1 MKKAVILDT
10 SAIIYRNH
18 FALMGMK
25 NSKGMSTG
33 ATYGMI
39 NTLNAVLKEFNP
51 DFLVACLDVK
61 RSELKRSEDL
71 ETYKAHRES
80 MPDELVQQL
89 PKIMEV
95 LDGYRVPKYKMI
107 GYEADDVIATLASK
121 FAADGI
127 EVYVV
132 TGDKDLMQL
141 VDGHVNI
148 ALLGKGEGKSLFRYI
163 RTDDDVVEYLGVK
176 PNQVSNLFGLMGDSS
191 DGIPGVQGIGPKTGV
206 ELINKYG
213 DLETLYENIEDIKGK
228 RKEKL
233 IEDKEKAF
241 LSRDLAEV
249 HRNLDVEYD
258 HDKLILEEK
267 DYDILLPLYKEM
279 EFKRFVLEIE
289 KKETIK
295 VEKQEPSMSLFGNTQ
310 EQKLPRETDKTVNTE
325 IAYEIINLNKM
336 NEKID
341 QMGEE
346 ISIYENEFGISICD
360 NATNIVVL
368 YNEENNKG
376 DIKEV
381 YSKIKNKRV
390 VAYNI
395 KDYFKKGLEPNGV
408 NYFDVVL
415 AWYVLGTESS
425 QDLENIIFTEFGEN
439 LEKFEDQ
446 FKKRDINDL
455 EIVSIEEKALFLSRR
470 SYLIKRLET
479 VLDERLKN
487 EHLSKVY
494 ENIENKLIPVLA
506 KMELEGIKVDLKY
519 FETYKIELQ
528 EKIKKLEEEIYLLA
542 GEKFNIG
549 SPKQLAEILFEK
561 LEIEPVKK
569 TKTGYST
576 DVEVLEALALREIS
590 IAEKLLEY
598 RSYAK
603 LLSTYVEPLPKL
615 VDENS
620 RIHTTFNQ
628 NGTSTGRLSSTNP
641 NLQNIPS
648 KTEEGMKIRKGFVS
662 KEGYSFIS
670 FDYSQIELR
679 VLAELSKDENLVHAY
694 SKDKDLHDLTA
705 RRLFYKTE
713 EEEVTREERSIAK
726 VINFSILYGKTP
738 FGLSKELKIP
748 MAEAK
753 IYINTYFEQYPKV
766 RTFLNNALE
775 SARLN
780 GFVETLY
787 GTRRYISGINSSNK
801 NLQAQAERMAVNTV
815 VQGTA
820 ANILK
825 VVMIEL
831 YKTLK
836 DKTDIKMLLQVH
848 DELIFEVK
856 DESIDKY
863 MTLIDDLMENTIKF
877 DSVRLKANGNVAK
890 TWGELK

>member
-341 QMGEE
+341 QMEEE

-766 RTFLNNALE
+766 RTFLNDVLE

-787 GTRRYISGINSSNK
+787 GTRRYINGINSSNK

>member
-670 FDYSQIELR
+670 FDYSQMELR

-766 RTFLNNALE
+766 RTFLNDVLE

>member
-360 NATNIVVL
+360 NATNIAVL

-376 DIKEV
+376 NIKEV

-455 EIVSIEEKALFLSRR
+455 EIVSIEEKALFLSKR

-766 RTFLNNALE
+766 RTFLNDVLE

>member
-295 VEKQEPSMSLFGNTQ
+295 VEKTEPSMSLFGSTQ
-310 EQKLPRETDKTVNTE
+310 EQKLPRESDKTVNTE

-341 QMGEE
+341 QMEEE

-766 RTFLNNALE
+766 RTFLNDVLE

>member
-213 DLETLYENIEDIKGK
+213 DLETLYENIKDIKGK

-766 RTFLNNALE
+766 RTFLNDVLE

>member
-376 DIKEV
+376 NIKEV

-766 RTFLNNALE
+766 RTFLNDVLE

>member
-95 LDGYRVPKYKMI
+95 LDGYRIPKYKVI

-141 VDGHVNI
+141 VNGHVNI
-148 ALLGKGEGKSLFRYI
+148 ALLGKGEGKALFRYI

-766 RTFLNNALE
+766 RTFLNDVLE

>member
-267 DYDILLPLYKEM
+267 DYNILLPLYKEM

-766 RTFLNNALE
+766 RTFLNDVLE

-825 VVMIEL
+825 IVMVEL
-831 YKTLK
+831 YNNLK
-836 DKTDIKMLLQVH
+836 NKEDIKMLLQVH

-856 DESIDKY
+856 DDSIDKY
-863 MTLIDDLMENTIKF
+863 MILIDDLMENTIKF
-877 DSVRLKANGNVAK
+877 EHVRLKANGNVAK
-890 TWGELK
+890 TWGDLK

>member
-295 VEKQEPSMSLFGNTQ
+295 VEKTEPSMSLFGGAQ
-310 EQKLPRETDKTVNTE
+310 EQKLPRESDKTVNTE

-766 RTFLNNALE
+766 RTFLNDVLE

-863 MTLIDDLMENTIKF
+863 MTVIDDLMENTIKF

>member
-267 DYDILLPLYKEM
+267 DYNILLPLYKEM

-295 VEKQEPSMSLFGNTQ
+295 VEKTEPSMSLFGSTQ

-766 RTFLNNALE
+766 RTFLNDVLE

-787 GTRRYISGINSSNK
+787 GTRRYINGINSSNK

-863 MTLIDDLMENTIKF
+863 MTVIDDLMENTIKF

>member
-267 DYDILLPLYKEM
+267 DYNILLPLYKEM

-295 VEKQEPSMSLFGNTQ
+295 VEKTEPSMSLFGSTQ

-341 QMGEE
+341 QMEEE

-360 NATNIVVL
+360 NVKNIVVL

-376 DIKEV
+376 NIKEV

-766 RTFLNNALE
+766 RTFLNDVLE

>member
-191 DGIPGVQGIGPKTGV
+191 DEIPGVQGIGPKTGV

-766 RTFLNNALE
+766 RTFLNDVLE

>member
-576 DVEVLEALALREIS
+576 DVEVLEALELREIS

-713 EEEVTREERSIAK
+713 EHEVTREERSIAK

-766 RTFLNNALE
+766 RTFLNDVLE

>member
-766 RTFLNNALE
+766 RTFLNDVLE

-787 GTRRYISGINSSNK
+787 GTRRYINGINSSNK

>member
-766 RTFLNNALE
+766 RTFLNDVLE
-775 SARLN
+775 NARLN

>member
-360 NATNIVVL
+360 NATNIAVL

-376 DIKEV
+376 NIKEV

-766 RTFLNNALE
+766 RTFLNDVLE

-863 MTLIDDLMENTIKF
+863 MTVIDDLMENTIKF

>member
-360 NATNIVVL
+360 NVKNIVVL
-368 YNEENNKG
+368 YNEENNK
-376 DIKEV
+376 DNIKEV

-766 RTFLNNALE
+766 RTFLNDVLE

-787 GTRRYISGINSSNK
+787 GTRRYINGINSSNK

>member
-1 MKKAVILDT
+1 
-10 SAIIYRNH
+10 
-18 FALMGMK
+18 
-25 NSKGMSTG
+25 
-33 ATYGMI
+33 
-39 NTLNAVLKEFNP
+39 
-51 DFLVACLDVK
+51 
-61 RSELKRSEDL
+61 
-71 ETYKAHRES
+71 
-80 MPDELVQQL
+80 
-89 PKIMEV
+89 
-95 LDGYRVPKYKMI
+95 
-107 GYEADDVIATLASK
+107 
-121 FAADGI
+121 
-127 EVYVV
+127 
-132 TGDKDLMQL
+132 
-141 VDGHVNI
+141 
-148 ALLGKGEGKSLFRYI
+148 
-163 RTDDDVVEYLGVK
+163 
-176 PNQVSNLFGLMGDSS
+176 
-191 DGIPGVQGIGPKTGV
+191 
-206 ELINKYG
+206 
-213 DLETLYENIEDIKGK
+213 
-228 RKEKL
+228 
-233 IEDKEKAF
+233 
-241 LSRDLAEV
+241 
-249 HRNLDVEYD
+249 
-258 HDKLILEEK
+258 
-267 DYDILLPLYKEM
+267 
-279 EFKRFVLEIE
+279 
-289 KKETIK
+289 
-295 VEKQEPSMSLFGNTQ
+295 
-310 EQKLPRETDKTVNTE
+310 
-325 IAYEIINLNKM
+325 
-336 NEKID
+336 
-341 QMGEE
+341 
-346 ISIYENEFGISICD
+346 
-360 NATNIVVL
+360 
-368 YNEENNKG
+368 
-376 DIKEV
+376 
-381 YSKIKNKRV
+381 
-390 VAYNI
+390 
-395 KDYFKKGLEPNGV
+395 
-408 NYFDVVL
+408 
-415 AWYVLGTESS
+415 
-425 QDLENIIFTEFGEN
+425 
-439 LEKFEDQ
+439 
-446 FKKRDINDL
+446 
-455 EIVSIEEKALFLSRR
+455 
-470 SYLIKRLET
+470 
-479 VLDERLKN
+479 
-487 EHLSKVY
+487 
-494 ENIENKLIPVLA
+494 
-506 KMELEGIKVDLKY
+506 MELEGIKVDLKY

-766 RTFLNNALE
+766 RTFLNDVLE

>member
-360 NATNIVVL
+360 NATNIAVL

-766 RTFLNNALE
+766 RTFLNDVLE

>member
-1 MKKAVILDT
+1 
-10 SAIIYRNH
+10 
-18 FALMGMK
+18 
-25 NSKGMSTG
+25 
-33 ATYGMI
+33 
-39 NTLNAVLKEFNP
+39 LK
-51 DFLVACLDVK
+51 
-61 RSELKRSEDL
+61 
-71 ETYKAHRES
+71 H
-80 MPDELVQQL
+80 
-89 PKIMEV
+89 I
-95 LDGYRVPKYKMI
+95 
-107 GYEADDVIATLASK
+107 
-121 FAADGI
+121 
-127 EVYVV
+127 
-132 TGDKDLMQL
+132 
-141 VDGHVNI
+141 
-148 ALLGKGEGKSLFRYI
+148 KS
-163 RTDDDVVEYLGVK
+163 
-176 PNQVSNLFGLMGDSS
+176 
-191 DGIPGVQGIGPKTGV
+191 
-206 ELINKYG
+206 
-213 DLETLYENIEDIKGK
+213 
-228 RKEKL
+228 
-233 IEDKEKAF
+233 
-241 LSRDLAEV
+241 
-249 HRNLDVEYD
+249 
-258 HDKLILEEK
+258 
-267 DYDILLPLYKEM
+267 
-279 EFKRFVLEIE
+279 
-289 KKETIK
+289 
-295 VEKQEPSMSLFGNTQ
+295 
-310 EQKLPRETDKTVNTE
+310 
-325 IAYEIINLNKM
+325 
-336 NEKID
+336 
-341 QMGEE
+341 
-346 ISIYENEFGISICD
+346 
-360 NATNIVVL
+360 
-368 YNEENNKG
+368 
-376 DIKEV
+376 
-381 YSKIKNKRV
+381 
-390 VAYNI
+390 
-395 KDYFKKGLEPNGV
+395 
-408 NYFDVVL
+408 
-415 AWYVLGTESS
+415 
-425 QDLENIIFTEFGEN
+425 
-439 LEKFEDQ
+439 
-446 FKKRDINDL
+446 
-455 EIVSIEEKALFLSRR
+455 
-470 SYLIKRLET
+470 
-479 VLDERLKN
+479 
-487 EHLSKVY
+487 
-494 ENIENKLIPVLA
+494 
-506 KMELEGIKVDLKY
+506 
-519 FETYKIELQ
+519 ELQ

-766 RTFLNNALE
+766 RTFLNDVLE

-787 GTRRYISGINSSNK
+787 GTRRYINGINSSNK

>member
-479 VLDERLKN
+479 VLDKRLKN

-766 RTFLNNALE
+766 RTFLNDVLE

>member
-289 KKETIK
+289 KKETVK
-295 VEKQEPSMSLFGNTQ
+295 VEKPEPSMSLFGNTQ

-325 IAYEIINLNKM
+325 IVYEIINLNKM

-360 NATNIVVL
+360 NATNIAVL

-376 DIKEV
+376 NIKEV

-766 RTFLNNALE
+766 RTFLNDVLE
-775 SARLN
+775 NARLN

>member
-295 VEKQEPSMSLFGNTQ
+295 VEKTEPSMSLFGGAQ

-766 RTFLNNALE
+766 RTFLNDVLE

>member
-381 YSKIKNKRV
+381 YSKIKNKRH
-390 VAYNI
+390 
-395 KDYFKKGLEPNGV
+395 
-408 NYFDVVL
+408 
-415 AWYVLGTESS
+415 
-425 QDLENIIFTEFGEN
+425 II
-439 LEKFEDQ
+439 
-446 FKKRDINDL
+446 
-455 EIVSIEEKALFLSRR
+455 
-470 SYLIKRLET
+470 
-479 VLDERLKN
+479 
-487 EHLSKVY
+487 
-494 ENIENKLIPVLA
+494 
-506 KMELEGIKVDLKY
+506 
-519 FETYKIELQ
+519 
-528 EKIKKLEEEIYLLA
+528 
-542 GEKFNIG
+542 
-549 SPKQLAEILFEK
+549 
-561 LEIEPVKK
+561 
-569 TKTGYST
+569 
-576 DVEVLEALALREIS
+576 
-590 IAEKLLEY
+590 
-598 RSYAK
+598 
-603 LLSTYVEPLPKL
+603 
-615 VDENS
+615 
-620 RIHTTFNQ
+620 
-628 NGTSTGRLSSTNP
+628 
-641 NLQNIPS
+641 
-648 KTEEGMKIRKGFVS
+648 
-662 KEGYSFIS
+662 
-670 FDYSQIELR
+670 
-679 VLAELSKDENLVHAY
+679 
-694 SKDKDLHDLTA
+694 
-705 RRLFYKTE
+705 
-713 EEEVTREERSIAK
+713 
-726 VINFSILYGKTP
+726 
-738 FGLSKELKIP
+738 
-748 MAEAK
+748 
-753 IYINTYFEQYPKV
+753 
-766 RTFLNNALE
+766 
-775 SARLN
+775 
-780 GFVETLY
+780 
-787 GTRRYISGINSSNK
+787 
-801 NLQAQAERMAVNTV
+801 
-815 VQGTA
+815 
-820 ANILK
+820 
-825 VVMIEL
+825 
-831 YKTLK
+831 
-836 DKTDIKMLLQVH
+836 
-848 DELIFEVK
+848 
-856 DESIDKY
+856 
-863 MTLIDDLMENTIKF
+863 
-877 DSVRLKANGNVAK
+877 
-890 TWGELK
+890 

>member
-89 PKIMEV
+89 PKIMQV

-766 RTFLNNALE
+766 RTFLNDVLE

>member
-603 LLSTYVEPLPKL
+603 LLSTYVEPLRKL

-766 RTFLNNALE
+766 RTFLNDVLE

>member
-766 RTFLNNALE
+766 RTFLNDVLE

-801 NLQAQAERMAVNTV
+801 NLQAQSERMAVNTV

-863 MTLIDDLMENTIKF
+863 MTVIDDLMENTIKF

>member
-395 KDYFKKGLEPNGV
+395 KDYFKKGLEPNGD

-766 RTFLNNALE
+766 RTFLNDVLE

>member
-576 DVEVLEALALREIS
+576 DVEVLEALELREIS

-766 RTFLNNALE
+766 RTFLNDVLE

>member
-267 DYDILLPLYKEM
+267 DYNILLPLYKEM

-295 VEKQEPSMSLFGNTQ
+295 VEKTEPSMSLFGSTQ

-766 RTFLNNALE
+766 RTFLNDVLE

-787 GTRRYISGINSSNK
+787 GTRRYINGINSSNK

>member
-295 VEKQEPSMSLFGNTQ
+295 VEKTEPSMSLFGSTQ

-766 RTFLNNALE
+766 RTFLNDVLE

>member
-1 MKKAVILDT
+1 
-10 SAIIYRNH
+10 
-18 FALMGMK
+18 
-25 NSKGMSTG
+25 
-33 ATYGMI
+33 
-39 NTLNAVLKEFNP
+39 
-51 DFLVACLDVK
+51 
-61 RSELKRSEDL
+61 
-71 ETYKAHRES
+71 
-80 MPDELVQQL
+80 
-89 PKIMEV
+89 
-95 LDGYRVPKYKMI
+95 
-107 GYEADDVIATLASK
+107 
-121 FAADGI
+121 
-127 EVYVV
+127 
-132 TGDKDLMQL
+132 
-141 VDGHVNI
+141 
-148 ALLGKGEGKSLFRYI
+148 
-163 RTDDDVVEYLGVK
+163 
-176 PNQVSNLFGLMGDSS
+176 
-191 DGIPGVQGIGPKTGV
+191 
-206 ELINKYG
+206 
-213 DLETLYENIEDIKGK
+213 
-228 RKEKL
+228 
-233 IEDKEKAF
+233 
-241 LSRDLAEV
+241 
-249 HRNLDVEYD
+249 
-258 HDKLILEEK
+258 
-267 DYDILLPLYKEM
+267 
-279 EFKRFVLEIE
+279 
-289 KKETIK
+289 
-295 VEKQEPSMSLFGNTQ
+295 
-310 EQKLPRETDKTVNTE
+310 
-325 IAYEIINLNKM
+325 
-336 NEKID
+336 
-341 QMGEE
+341 
-346 ISIYENEFGISICD
+346 
-360 NATNIVVL
+360 
-368 YNEENNKG
+368 
-376 DIKEV
+376 
-381 YSKIKNKRV
+381 
-390 VAYNI
+390 
-395 KDYFKKGLEPNGV
+395 
-408 NYFDVVL
+408 
-415 AWYVLGTESS
+415 
-425 QDLENIIFTEFGEN
+425 
-439 LEKFEDQ
+439 
-446 FKKRDINDL
+446 
-455 EIVSIEEKALFLSRR
+455 
-470 SYLIKRLET
+470 
-479 VLDERLKN
+479 
-487 EHLSKVY
+487 
-494 ENIENKLIPVLA
+494 
-506 KMELEGIKVDLKY
+506 
-519 FETYKIELQ
+519 
-528 EKIKKLEEEIYLLA
+528 
-542 GEKFNIG
+542 
-549 SPKQLAEILFEK
+549 
-561 LEIEPVKK
+561 
-569 TKTGYST
+569 
-576 DVEVLEALALREIS
+576 LALREIS

-766 RTFLNNALE
+766 RTFLNDVLE

>member
-325 IAYEIINLNKM
+325 IVYEIINLNKM

-360 NATNIVVL
+360 NATNIAVL

-376 DIKEV
+376 NIKEV

-455 EIVSIEEKALFLSRR
+455 EIVSIEEKALFLSKR

-766 RTFLNNALE
+766 RTFLNDVLE

>member
-267 DYDILLPLYKEM
+267 DYNILLPLYKEM

-766 RTFLNNALE
+766 RTFLNDVLE

>member
-628 NGTSTGRLSSTNP
+628 NGTSTGRLPSTNP

-766 RTFLNNALE
+766 RTFLNDVLE

-863 MTLIDDLMENTIKF
+863 MTVIDDLMENTIKF

>member
-446 FKKRDINDL
+446 FKKRDINEL

-479 VLDERLKN
+479 VLDERMKN
-487 EHLSKVY
+487 EHLNKIY
-494 ENIENKLIPVLA
+494 KNIENKLIKKKK

-766 RTFLNNALE
+766 RTFLNDVLE

>member
-289 KKETIK
+289 KKETVK
-295 VEKQEPSMSLFGNTQ
+295 VEKPEPSMSLFGNTQ

-325 IAYEIINLNKM
+325 IVYEIINLNKM

-360 NATNIVVL
+360 NATNIAVL

-376 DIKEV
+376 NIKEV

-455 EIVSIEEKALFLSRR
+455 EIVSIEEKALFLSKR

-766 RTFLNNALE
+766 RTFLNDVLE

>member
-1 MKKAVILDT
+1 
-10 SAIIYRNH
+10 
-18 FALMGMK
+18 
-25 NSKGMSTG
+25 
-33 ATYGMI
+33 
-39 NTLNAVLKEFNP
+39 
-51 DFLVACLDVK
+51 
-61 RSELKRSEDL
+61 
-71 ETYKAHRES
+71 
-80 MPDELVQQL
+80 
-89 PKIMEV
+89 
-95 LDGYRVPKYKMI
+95 
-107 GYEADDVIATLASK
+107 
-121 FAADGI
+121 
-127 EVYVV
+127 
-132 TGDKDLMQL
+132 
-141 VDGHVNI
+141 
-148 ALLGKGEGKSLFRYI
+148 
-163 RTDDDVVEYLGVK
+163 
-176 PNQVSNLFGLMGDSS
+176 
-191 DGIPGVQGIGPKTGV
+191 
-206 ELINKYG
+206 
-213 DLETLYENIEDIKGK
+213 
-228 RKEKL
+228 
-233 IEDKEKAF
+233 
-241 LSRDLAEV
+241 
-249 HRNLDVEYD
+249 
-258 HDKLILEEK
+258 
-267 DYDILLPLYKEM
+267 
-279 EFKRFVLEIE
+279 
-289 KKETIK
+289 
-295 VEKQEPSMSLFGNTQ
+295 
-310 EQKLPRETDKTVNTE
+310 
-325 IAYEIINLNKM
+325 
-336 NEKID
+336 
-341 QMGEE
+341 
-346 ISIYENEFGISICD
+346 
-360 NATNIVVL
+360 
-368 YNEENNKG
+368 
-376 DIKEV
+376 
-381 YSKIKNKRV
+381 
-390 VAYNI
+390 
-395 KDYFKKGLEPNGV
+395 
-408 NYFDVVL
+408 
-415 AWYVLGTESS
+415 
-425 QDLENIIFTEFGEN
+425 
-439 LEKFEDQ
+439 
-446 FKKRDINDL
+446 
-455 EIVSIEEKALFLSRR
+455 
-470 SYLIKRLET
+470 
-479 VLDERLKN
+479 
-487 EHLSKVY
+487 
-494 ENIENKLIPVLA
+494 
-506 KMELEGIKVDLKY
+506 MELEGIKVDLKY

-766 RTFLNNALE
+766 RTFLNDVLE

-787 GTRRYISGINSSNK
+787 GTRRYINGINSSNK